1 MKFTEDLFIKSQ
13 SAVIFIKLPA
23 IGALSRKRR
32 KSLIIQFLI
41 PVLIILFLFIKN
53 CCYFIM
59 HFEPAT
65 FILNFFL
72 LLAQFEKIRL
82 IDPKIDIIYLVKRLW
97 NYPVRTSIRPRILFQ
112 RKMHNKVLLLVHYR
126 FCKIKRVWKL
136 PYQYALGLKMMCTYQ
151 TLPTYFS
158 LSDILVLTQDHCT
171 TMVLVFFSVNIIS
184 L

>member
-1 MKFTEDLFIKSQ
+1 MYLLIFMKFTEYLFNKIS
-13 SAVIFIKLPA
+13 V
-23 IGALSRKRR
+23 SRHFYQAAGCWSFEQEK
-32 KSLIIQFLI
+32 KEKFDNPLLDSSLNHSF
-41 PVLIILFLFIKN
+41 PFYKKN

-72 LLAQFEKIRL
+72 LLAQFKKIRL

-126 FCKIKRVWKL
+126 FCKIKRV
-136 PYQYALGLKMMCTYQ
+136 
-151 TLPTYFS
+151 
-158 LSDILVLTQDHCT
+158 
-171 TMVLVFFSVNIIS
+171 
-184 L
+184 